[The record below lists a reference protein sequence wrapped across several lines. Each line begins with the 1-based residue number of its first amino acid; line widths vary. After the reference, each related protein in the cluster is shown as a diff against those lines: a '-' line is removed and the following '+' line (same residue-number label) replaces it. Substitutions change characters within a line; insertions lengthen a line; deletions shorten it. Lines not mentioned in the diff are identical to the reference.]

1 MEELMVK
8 AIRQF
13 KREHKDCEIRSCSA
27 WEFTGNKGKVTS
39 ALFNIEYVEESC
51 GYYKEIQYYVKKES
65 K

>member
-13 KREHKDCEIRSCSA
+13 KREHKNAEIRTCVLYQCSGP
-27 WEFTGNKGKVTS
+27 FRNRVD
-39 ALFNIEYVEESC
+39 ALFHIKYVEEIC
-51 GYYKEIQYYVKKES
+51 GEYKSLEIKVS

>member
-13 KREHKDCEIRSCSA
+13 KEEHKHVEIRTCSVYA
-27 WEFTGNKGKVTS
+27 MTGEYGNRED
-39 ALFNIEYVEESC
+39 ALFHIEYVEASGKGKVLREVNV
-51 GYYKEIQYYVKKES
+51 QVS